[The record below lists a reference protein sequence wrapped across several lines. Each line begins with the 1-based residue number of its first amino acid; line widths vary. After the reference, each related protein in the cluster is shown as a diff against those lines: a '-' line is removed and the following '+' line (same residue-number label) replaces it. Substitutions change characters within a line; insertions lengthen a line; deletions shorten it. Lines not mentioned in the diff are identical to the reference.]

1 MAACGNRQEQKE
13 CQQERNRNF
22 FHRFGYFCLAVR
34 VSWPVSPE
42 CFVPDVFR
50 SMHMVGIQKP
60 GQTPAASG
68 ICRKTIVSKFFLPA
82 MSVGVLHVRCGRGIT
97 RCLSDIV
104 GRRVAQ
110 PAGIS
115 LGKVKNAPRNAG
127 DLSGFPGD
135 SWRASFGLCGRS
147 RFSEPFHR
155 VRKTSCTARGTGA
168 GPDRS
173 DGT

>member
-1 MAACGNRQEQKE
+1 
-13 CQQERNRNF
+13 
-22 FHRFGYFCLAVR
+22 
-34 VSWPVSPE
+34 
-42 CFVPDVFR
+42 
-50 SMHMVGIQKP
+50 
-60 GQTPAASG
+60 
-68 ICRKTIVSKFFLPA
+68 

-135 SWRASFGLCGRS
+135 SWRASFAFVDGAASPS
-147 RFSEPFHR
+147 RFTVSGRHPARLGERGRGPIGRTEHE
-155 VRKTSCTARGTGA
+155 TAGTPEHTGSPSA
-168 GPDRS
+168 ECVL
-173 DGT
+173 